1 MNKFLTVL
9 AVLISSSALAETYV
23 TSDAKTKTATLIVN
37 ASQGAAGGG
46 LNFNGVQRGAK
57 SFTVP
62 VGYSVVVKF
71 KNLGMMG
78 HSAIVTKGKTP
89 PNSITAKDAAF
100 PNAYTPKLAEGLAMN
115 ATADLKFVAKT
126 AGDYNIV
133 CGVPGH
139 NLGGQWLGLV
149 ISSSAKAATYK

>member
-1 MNKFLTVL
+1 MNKLLTVL

-89 PNSITAKDAAF
+89 PNAITAAVAAF

-115 ATADLKFVAKT
+115 ATAEFKFAAKA

-149 ISSSAKAATYK
+149 VSSSAKAATYK

>member
-1 MNKFLTVL
+1 MKKILIVLT
-9 AVLISSSALAETYV
+9 AIISSSAFAASYV

-37 ASQGAAGGG
+37 AAEGNVGGG
-46 LNFNGVQRGAK
+46 LNFNGVQRGTK

-62 VGYSVVVKF
+62 AGWNVVVKF

-89 PNSITAKDAAF
+89 PNSITAAVAAF

-115 ATADLKFVAKT
+115 ATADLKFAVKT

-139 NLGGQWLGLV
+139 NLGGQWIGLV
-149 ISSSAKAATYK
+149 VSSSAKAATYK

>member
-1 MNKFLTVL
+1 MKKILTLSVL
-9 AVLISSSALAETYV
+9 FICSSAFAQTYV

-37 ASQGAAGGG
+37 SSVGSAGGG

-57 SFTVP
+57 TFTVP
-62 VGYSVVVKF
+62 AGWKVVVKF

-89 PNSITAKDAAF
+89 PNSITTKDAAF
-100 PNAYTPKLAEGLAMN
+100 PKAYTPKLIEGLGMN
-115 ATADLKFVAKT
+115 AAADFKFSAKT
-126 AGDYNIV
+126 AGTYNIV

-149 ISSSAKAATYK
+149 VSSSAKAATYK